1 MKWVFD
7 WKCSLYSLTVCLD
20 SMSPFPLFLSYL
32 LSFFSHILHQWY
44 FLYLRITGQNK
55 TQTNPSPIPL
65 QLGSLERRRY
75 NTVGVE
81 EEKQQHI
88 NIFVDDSH
96 CFSGETTCSVRWETG
111 NMQGF
116 HLDLTYSGGGAWQHF
131 SGGVYSVDSSSMFIS
146 VHVGATSDLLC
157 AREGKNKQHSYD
169 GQSTVLALYNHDHS
183 ECQ

>member
-1 MKWVFD
+1 MVIEEHEMSIRLEMFFVQFD
-7 WKCSLYSLTVCLD
+7 SLLRQHVS
-20 SMSPFPLFLSYL
+20 FPHFFLSYL

-116 HLDLTYSGGGAWQHF
+116 HLDLTYSGGGA
-131 SGGVYSVDSSSMFIS
+131 
-146 VHVGATSDLLC
+146 
-157 AREGKNKQHSYD
+157 
-169 GQSTVLALYNHDHS
+169 
-183 ECQ
+183 